1 MIQDF
6 IQEFENTIQQFVDGV
21 HTALP
26 GVITAFDPAACTATV
41 ELKGIFKKP
50 DGKSLAYPP
59 AANVP
64 VVFPQASGQKV
75 CIAFPIKAGDGC
87 LVVMAEQS
95 LEAWKAGGESNLD
108 LKHDLS
114 NAIAIP
120 GLFRTPNAAMQE
132 AVSRNAIVIANEQT
146 KVFVKRD
153 KIEIKGDVFVDG
165 TVTAKDV
172 IIA

>member
-1 MIQDF
+1 MVQDF
-6 IQEFENTIQQFVDGV
+6 TQELENTIQQFVDGV

-26 GVITAFDPAACTATV
+26 GVIISFDPGTCSATV
-41 ELKGIFKKP
+41 ELKGMFMKP

-75 CIAFPIKAGDGC
+75 TIAFPIKAGDGC

-132 AVSRNAIVIANEQT
+132 AVAQDAIVIANQQT
-146 KVFVKRD
+146 KISIKSD
-153 KIEIKGDVFVDG
+153 KVEIKGDIFVDG
-165 TVTAKDV
+165 KITAKDV
-172 IIA
+172 TIA